1 MSRTGM
7 SLWQKVQARITDAE
21 HALRPRRAW
30 VGTETAGKVTLA
42 WSTGGTPGQQQYAR
56 LAGPVIPDG
65 AEVLVLPLG
74 DGQWVVLGAV
84 QVGAPV

>member
-7 SLWQKVQARITDAE
+7 SLWQKIGSLIAE
-21 HALRPRRAW
+21 SEGRNRPRRAW
-30 VGTETAGKVTLA
+30 VGTETNGKVTLA
-42 WSTGGTPGQQQYAR
+42 WSKGSTPGQQQYAR

-65 AEVLVLPLG
+65 TEVVVIPLG
-74 DGQWVVLGAV
+74 DGQWLVLGPV